1 MTEFGDR
8 NKMVDLLQ
16 EASQRDRMVIEFQKR
31 GGQIQAMDIT
41 DHVRILEEQ
50 QEENDER

>member
-1 MTEFGDR
+1 MIE
-8 NKMVDLLQ
+8 LLK
-16 EASQRDRMVIEFQKR
+16 EVSQSDRMVIEFQKR

-50 QEENDER
+50 DEEE